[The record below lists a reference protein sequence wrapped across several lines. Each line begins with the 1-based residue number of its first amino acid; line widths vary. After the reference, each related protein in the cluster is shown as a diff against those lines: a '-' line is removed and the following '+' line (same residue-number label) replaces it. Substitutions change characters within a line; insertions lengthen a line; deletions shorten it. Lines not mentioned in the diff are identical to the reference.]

1 MPVHRARRL
10 TEAGTARGTAV
21 SPIGTLILEASDAGL
36 RRILLPNAASPSGV
50 APVGADSTEALRS
63 ADRQLGEYFAGSR
76 RHFDLELAPVGT
88 PFQRSV
94 WFALA
99 DIPYAGTISYSELAA
114 RVGRPSAFRAV
125 GQANGANPL
134 PIVLPCHRVIASGGG
149 LGGYSGGLDVKRQLL
164 DLERSVFAGRA
175 PARLAV

>member
-1 MPVHRARRL
+1 
-10 TEAGTARGTAV
+10 
-21 SPIGTLILEASDAGL
+21 
-36 RRILLPNAASPSGV
+36 V

-99 DIPYAGTISYSELAA
+99 DIPYAGTISYAELAA
-114 RVGRPSAFRAV
+114 RSAGPAPFVQWARPTGPTRSPSCCPVTGDRLRRRPRRLQRRPGRE
-125 GQANGANPL
+125 
-134 PIVLPCHRVIASGGG
+134 
-149 LGGYSGGLDVKRQLL
+149 RQLL

>member
-1 MPVHRARRL
+1 MP
-10 TEAGTARGTAV
+10 
-21 SPIGTLILEASDAGL
+21 
-36 RRILLPNAASPSGV
+36 LPRCV

-99 DIPYAGTISYSELAA
+99 DIPYAGTISYAELAA

-164 DLERSVFAGRA
+164 DLERSVFAGGRRHDWPSDLSFVA
-175 PARLAV
+175 PSPCPRRSPAAT